1 LDTLTFKTSEEV
13 EITKVVLE
21 RYGYS
26 APEDIESVRLEN
38 SDGKVVA
45 DSKSVN
51 SKDQVTL
58 SIKKDYRKIDGSE
71 DWTVVV
77 ALTGAASGSTIGFK
91 VVDVTSTAKDVDLG
105 NYKPYLY
112 DIVTY
117 TANQITLNDKSSDK
131 DYNYEEGEM
140 YEVAKLK
147 FKASSSALE
156 INGFTLTNSGAAP
169 KLDLKDF
176 LDKVEVTVDGEKV
189 SGVKYTIDD
198 DELNISFDSYEVE
211 AK

>member
-26 APEDIESVRLEN
+26 SPEDVENVRLEDSN
-38 SDGKVVA
+38 GAKVA
-45 DSKSVN
+45 EAKGVN

-58 SIKKDYRKIDGSE
+58 TIKKDYRKVDGTA

-77 ALTGAASGSTIGFK
+77 QLTGVASGSTIGFK
-91 VVDVTSTAKDVDLG
+91 VTDVTSSAKDVDLG
-105 NYKPYLY
+105 KYNPHLY

-117 TANQITLNDKSSDK
+117 DAVKVSIDSKGTSK

-140 YEVAKLK
+140 YEVAKIK
-147 FKASSSALE
+147 IKANTSALE
-156 INGFTLTNSGAAP
+156 VNGFTLTNNLPSTSGD
-169 KLDLKDF
+169 KVDLKKF
-176 LDKVEVTVDGEKV
+176 LDKVEVTV
-189 SGVKYTIDD
+189 
-198 DELNISFDSYEVE
+198 
-211 AK
+211 A